1 MSAQQSKVGDSVRA
15 ETTSTEMPDI
25 RLWRSTTLRRND
37 RTPWQARQATGLWLA
52 DSPPSV
58 RSDAL
63 QIVAELVANVLQHV
77 PAGRRRDWLK
87 VRLGF
92 GDGFIRLE
100 VIDPGTPNPEP
111 CFIPRQVSPMEETGR
126 GLGIVARLSI
136 RCGTH
141 VIEDSHRVV
150 WADIAVGA

>member
-1 MSAQQSKVGDSVRA
+1 
-15 ETTSTEMPDI
+15 MPDVVV
-25 RLWRSTTLRRND
+25 WRSTTLRRND

-52 DSPPSV
+52 DSHPSV
-58 RSDAL
+58 RADAL
-63 QIVAELVANVLQHV
+63 QIVAELVANVIQHV

-92 GDGFIRLE
+92 GDGFARLE
-100 VIDPGTPNPEP
+100 VIDPGTPKPEP
-111 CFIPRQVSPMEETGR
+111 SFAPRRVGPMEESGR

-141 VIEDSHRVV
+141 VIKDGHRVV
-150 WADIAVGA
+150 WADIAVSA